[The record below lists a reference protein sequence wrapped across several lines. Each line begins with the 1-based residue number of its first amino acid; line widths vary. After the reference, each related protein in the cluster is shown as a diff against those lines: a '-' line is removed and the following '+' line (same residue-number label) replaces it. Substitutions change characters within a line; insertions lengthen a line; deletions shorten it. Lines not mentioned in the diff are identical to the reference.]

1 MWIEVIGYT
10 GMGFVLLSFL
20 MRKILWVRI
29 VNMIGATLSLI
40 YGILTMTIP
49 TAALNG
55 SLLAINAVFVSIFF
69 IREYQDKKKKEKEK
83 STTENV
89 VEEKQEEK

>member
-1 MWIEVIGYT
+1 MKILIDVIGYC

-20 MRKILWVRI
+20 MKDIKWVRI
-29 VNMIGATLSLI
+29 VNMIGACLSLI

-55 SLLAINAVFVSIFF
+55 TLLAINGGYLVYYLIKG
-69 IREYQDKKKKEKEK
+69 KKK
-83 STTENV
+83 
-89 VEEKQEEK
+89 